1 MKMIRRVLL
10 VVSFL
15 SLLSCVREELDFESV
30 PPVSGDE
37 ILFGVTP
44 GNFGPDTKTVYGV
57 ADGENFKNYTK
68 LTIDWRPGED
78 ELRVYCP
85 QAEAGSEYAD
95 YVVQNDATVGNYL
108 QKLPEFGNGV
118 RWGDLSEAHEFY
130 AFYPKSIGREG
141 SLNFTDIEGLK
152 SSTVVT
158 ATIPVAQER
167 GQLLDASNTPEIST
181 VDPNWKII
189 APNMSYCMMAGRG
202 TWTPGQ
208 DKNVSLSFK
217 PLVTVLDVVVNG
229 PDDGISASGVV
240 SVSVRS
246 RTQPIVGQF
255 SYDVATGKFTMT
267 EDEYTNKDNTIATV
281 DCMYNAK
288 SITLAPG
295 EKLNV
300 KFFLLPRDINAGEL
314 SVSVLLDN
322 GKVLT
327 QDLMPDGGDGP
338 DLLQGR
344 IIKVQTPKLKVAE
357 TSNWM
362 SLINDK
368 VLFASQLSLPG
379 SKNSYTY
386 NTYQSERG
394 SYNANNGIMQT
405 YQTLDIDAQFD
416 AGVRA
421 FDVKVNTNRNQN
433 GAIYVG
439 GDDLSLT
446 LADMLNSIADKLNA
460 SPSECAVV
468 AINYVSDGSQSPAV
482 WLERICTAVDN
493 WASNHT
499 GYCRPITASTTMK
512 EMRGGIGIMIHYP
525 ESSPSYSSSNVNVIA
540 GYSTSVQNTE
550 LDTYV
555 ISGGGNTGTIHIQD
569 LQQMNNPEIN
579 PDTHGGAGLTPYFI
593 TEQVVTGAASSYD
606 LIARKKELIVSLF
619 NASRDNNAIGGAQA
633 TNNLY
638 VNDLSGFC
646 VVNNNESTGY
656 VIQYVRE
663 SYGTALYA
671 WWGSAD
677 DTVITDYQNYP
688 NENSYT
694 YFTENGSVDPT
705 NRNQTWCNVDTSGSS
720 MGNGGNNALLAEQI
734 NGYASDVIYNL
745 VDEGRTPLGVV
756 YMNFAGE
763 DQVTFNGRTYNV
775 NGNNL
780 PSLIMSNNF
789 KFELETKPE

>member
-108 QKLPEFGNGV
+108 QKLPEFGSGV

-130 AFYPKSIGREG
+130 AFYPKSVGREG

-255 SYDVATGKFTMT
+255 SYDVATGEFTMT

-379 SKNSYTY
+379 SKHSYTFSSY
-386 NTYQSERG
+386 ESEKN
-394 SYNANNGIMQT
+394 SYNADNGIMQS
-405 YQTLDIDAQFD
+405 YQTLDISEQFD
-416 AGVRA
+416 AGIRV
-421 FDVKVNTNRNQN
+421 FDIKINTNLRGGTKGTAYIYSGTDGIRQN
-433 GAIYVG
+433 GRYLTLGDLI
-439 GDDLSLT
+439 DDLYAKISV
-446 LADMLNSIADKLNA
+446 
-460 SPSECAVV
+460 SPSEFAIIS
-468 AINYVSDGSQSPAV
+468 INYVGHGGDLSTEAPEWLRNIENAVSVYSGILKEVTPA
-482 WLERICTAVDN
+482 
-493 WASNHT
+493 
-499 GYCRPITASTTMK
+499 TTVGD
-512 EMRGGIGIMIHYP
+512 MRGGIGIMVHYP
-525 ESSPSYSSSNVNVIA
+525 TGYSGNSSYLNIIPGYSSSVQNLDIVDYSIA
-540 GYSTSVQNTE
+540 GVQ
-550 LDTYV
+550 
-555 ISGGGNTGTIHIQD
+555 GTVSFQN
-569 LQQMNNPEIN
+569 LQHVNNPDLGIY
-579 PDTHGGAGLTPYFI
+579 PYFI
-593 TEQVVTGAASSYD
+593 TELNATEGTSMD
-606 LIARKKELIVSLF
+606 LIQTKKDLISKLLTRAEGSSGTNSLF
-619 NASRDNNAIGGAQA
+619 
-633 TNNLY
+633 
-638 VNDLSGFC
+638 VNDLGGFC
-646 VVNNNESTGY
+646 VVNDESSTGY
-656 VIQYVRE
+656 ITGDWYE
-663 SYGTALYA
+663 CNSPLD
-671 WWGSAD
+671 WGFTWRWQHQDEINLTRYDRS
-677 DTVITDYQNYP
+677 Q
-688 NENSYT
+688 YT
-694 YFTENGSVDPT
+694 YFFDLGESVDVPDAS
-705 NRNQTWCNVDTSGSS
+705 RNHSGETYFVVDNKDGSS
-720 MGNGGNNALLAEQI
+720 TGQGGNNALFAQEI
-734 NGYASDVIYNL
+734 NGYASDAIYNL
-745 VDEGRTPLGVV
+745 VDQGRTPLGVV
-756 YMNFAGE
+756 YISFAGT
-763 DQVTFNGRTYNV
+763 DQVTFNGRTYDV
-775 NGNNL
+775 HGVQL